1 MECFSHS
8 DKLIW
13 YHFTP
18 RDDLQF
24 YHESCATKAP
34 SLSFSAVS
42 GQLQR
47 GSREREDCFEKESGE
62 QRPEPVK
69 VLCFVKKEE
78 KVKVKEGELLFI
90 RN

>member
-1 MECFSHS
+1 M
-8 DKLIW
+8 
-13 YHFTP
+13 
-18 RDDLQF
+18 
-24 YHESCATKAP
+24 
-34 SLSFSAVS
+34 S

-78 KVKVKEGELLFI
+78 KVKKLKRGELLFI

>member
-1 MECFSHS
+1 M
-8 DKLIW
+8 
-13 YHFTP
+13 
-18 RDDLQF
+18 
-24 YHESCATKAP
+24 
-34 SLSFSAVS
+34 S

-78 KVKVKEGELLFI
+78 KVKVKEGGTLIYSKLG
-90 RN
+90 N